1 MNNSKNAVK
10 AGAGYTIGNIFLKAL
25 NFLTLPIFSLILS
38 ESDYGIYS
46 TFAAYE
52 SIFFILIGL
61 AIHSS
66 YKNAKYRYDE
76 ETYHQYVS
84 TTMIF
89 LMFSGV
95 VWLVAGNV
103 LYPLLGSL
111 LDLDRLSVNLLI
123 IFSFSTAVLT
133 CFNADVALEYK
144 YQAYL
149 KISVLNAVSNIILS
163 VLLILTFFSGQRYTG
178 RIVGTTIPV
187 FLMAVY
193 IIMCFLRRAKPIK
206 GRNSHLKWGLK
217 YSLPIVPHGLS
228 QVVLSQFDRIM
239 IKRMIGNAEA
249 GIYSF
254 AYNIYMIVNVIANSL
269 DNVWC
274 PWFYEQMNAGNKKKI
289 KETGSLYMS
298 FMLIFSVAVIFV
310 CPEMILILGA
320 GKYGAAAYCA
330 VPIIASGYL
339 AFLYTIPAAVEY
351 YHEKTSF
358 IAMGTAGAALV
369 NIVLNAIFIP
379 KFGYVAAAYTTLATY
394 LLYFVVHYLLARMIQ
409 KEFLFANKTIVF
421 CVVGIFISVAVANV
435 FMEQIVIRWLITMA
449 LLVVT
454 LVYADKKFHIRAWIE
469 RRRKNG

>member
-1 MNNSKNAVK
+1 LSNSKNAVK

-76 ETYHQYVS
+76 TTYHQYVS
-84 TTMIF
+84 TTMVF
-89 LMFSGV
+89 LIISGIL
-95 VWLVAGNV
+95 WLVVGNV
-103 LYPLLGSL
+103 FYPLLGSL
-111 LDLDRLSVNLLI
+111 LDLDRLSINLLI

-163 VLLILTFFSGQRYTG
+163 VLLILTFFTGQRYTG

-187 FLMAVY
+187 FLIAIY
-193 IIMCFLRRAKPIK
+193 IIIRFMKRAKPIR
-206 GRNSHLKWGLK
+206 GQNSHMKWGLR

-274 PWFYEQMNAGNKKKI
+274 PWFYEQMNGGNKKKI
-289 KETGSLYMS
+289 KEVGSLYMIL
-298 FMLIFSVAVIFV
+298 MLAFSVAVILV
-310 CPEMILILGA
+310 CPEMIFVLGA
-320 GKYGAAAYCA
+320 GKYKAAAYCA
-330 VPIIASGYL
+330 VPIIASGYF
-339 AFLYTIPAAVEY
+339 AFLYTLPAAVEY
-351 YHEKTSF
+351 FHEKTNF
-358 IAMGTAGAALV
+358 IAMGTAGAALM
-369 NIVLNAIFIP
+369 NIMLNAIFIP

-394 LLYFVVHYLLARMIQ
+394 LLYFGVHYLLARMIQ
-409 KEFLFANKTIVF
+409 KEFLFSNRTVIL
-421 CVVGIFISVAVANV
+421 CVVGILVATLVTNML
-435 FMEQIVIRWLITMA
+435 MEQMLIRWII
-449 LLVVT
+449 T
-454 LVYADKKFHIRAWIE
+454 LVLGVITVIYADRKFHIREWIK
-469 RRRKNG
+469 RRRKN

>member
-1 MNNSKNAVK
+1 MSSSKSAVK
-10 AGAGYTIGNIFLKAL
+10 AGAGYTIGNVFLKAL

-76 ETYHQYVS
+76 ETYYKYVS

-89 LMFSGV
+89 LILSGV
-95 VWLVAGNV
+95 AWLVIGNV
-103 LYPLLGSL
+103 FFSFWRSL
-111 LDLDRLSVNLLI
+111 LDLDRLSINLLI
-123 IFSFSTAVLT
+123 VFSFSTAVLT

-144 YQAYL
+144 YQEYL
-149 KISVLNAVSNIILS
+149 KISVLNAVSNILIS

-187 FLMAVY
+187 FLIAIY
-193 IIMCFLRRAKPIK
+193 IMVRFIKRARPVR
-206 GRNSHLKWGLK
+206 GRNSYLKWGLR

-274 PWFYEQMNAGNKKKI
+274 PWFYEQMNEGNKKKI
-289 KETGSLYMS
+289 KEVGSLDMS
-298 FMLIFSVAVIFV
+298 LMLAFSVAIILV

-339 AFLYTIPAAVEY
+339 AFMYTLPAAVEY
-351 YHEKTSF
+351 FHEKTGY
-358 IAMGTAGAALV
+358 IALGTAGAALM

-379 KFGYVAAAYTTLATY
+379 RFGYVAAAYTTLATY
-394 LLYFVVHYLLARMIQ
+394 LLYFAVHYLLARMIQ
-409 KEFLFANKTIVF
+409 KEFLFANKT
-421 CVVGIFISVAVANV
+421 VVLCIMGILISVVVANV
-435 FMEQIVIRWLITMA
+435 FMEQILIRWLIT
-449 LLVVT
+449 LGLGIIT
-454 LVYADKKFHIRAWIE
+454 FIYANKKFHIREWIK
-469 RRRKNG
+469 RRRKN

>member
-1 MNNSKNAVK
+1 MSNSKNAVK

-76 ETYHQYVS
+76 ETYQRYVS
-84 TTMIF
+84 TTMVF
-89 LMFSGV
+89 LILSGI
-95 VWLVAGNV
+95 VWLVLGNAF
-103 LYPLLGSL
+103 YPFLGKL
-111 LDLDRLSVNLLI
+111 LDLDRLSINLLI
-123 IFSFSTAVLT
+123 VFSFSTAVLT

-149 KISVLNAVSNIILS
+149 KISVLNAVSNILLS
-163 VLLILTFFSGQRYTG
+163 VLLILTFFTGQRYTG

-187 FLMAVY
+187 FLIAIY
-193 IIMCFLRRAKPIK
+193 IVIRFIKRAKPLK
-206 GRNSHLKWGLK
+206 GENSHLKWGLK

-274 PWFYEQMNAGNKKKI
+274 PWFYEQMNAKNKVKI
-289 KETGSLYMS
+289 KEVGSLYMTL
-298 FMLIFSVAVIFV
+298 MLAFSAAVILV

-320 GKYGAAAYCA
+320 GKYGAASYCA
-330 VPIIASGYL
+330 VPIIASGYF
-339 AFLYTIPAAVEY
+339 AFLYTLPAAVEY
-351 YHEKTSF
+351 FHEKTNY
-358 IAMGTAGAALV
+358 IAMGTAGAALM

-379 KFGYVAAAYTTLATY
+379 RYGYVAAAYTTLATY
-394 LLYFVVHYLLARMIQ
+394 FLYFALHYLLARLIQ
-409 KEFLFANKTIVF
+409 KEFLFSNRTVAL
-421 CVVGIFISVAVANV
+421 CVVGISLTVVVANV
-435 FMEQIVIRWLITMA
+435 FMELILIRWLIAMA
-449 LLVVT
+449 LGVVT
-454 LVYADKKFHIRAWIE
+454 LVFAEKKFHVREWIKK
-469 RRRKNG
+469 RRKN

>member
-1 MNNSKNAVK
+1 MSSSKSAVK
-10 AGAGYTIGNIFLKAL
+10 AGAGYTIGNVFLKAL

-76 ETYHQYVS
+76 ETYYKYVS

-89 LMFSGV
+89 LILSGV
-95 VWLVAGNV
+95 AWLVIGNV
-103 LYPLLGSL
+103 FFSFWRSL
-111 LDLDRLSVNLLI
+111 LDLDRLSINLLI
-123 IFSFSTAVLT
+123 VFSFSTAVLT

-144 YQAYL
+144 YQEYL
-149 KISVLNAVSNIILS
+149 KISVLNAVSNILIS

-187 FLMAVY
+187 FLIAIY
-193 IIMCFLRRAKPIK
+193 IMVRFIKRARPVR
-206 GRNSHLKWGLK
+206 GRNSYLKWGLR

-274 PWFYEQMNAGNKKKI
+274 PWFYEQMNEGNKKKI
-289 KETGSLYMS
+289 KEVGSLYMS
-298 FMLIFSVAVIFV
+298 LMLAFSVAIILV

-339 AFLYTIPAAVEY
+339 AFMYTLPAAVEY
-351 YHEKTSF
+351 FHEKTGY
-358 IAMGTAGAALV
+358 IAFLV
-369 NIVLNAIFIP
+369 I
-379 KFGYVAAAYTTLATY
+379 
-394 LLYFVVHYLLARMIQ
+394 
-409 KEFLFANKTIVF
+409 
-421 CVVGIFISVAVANV
+421 
-435 FMEQIVIRWLITMA
+435 
-449 LLVVT
+449 
-454 LVYADKKFHIRAWIE
+454 
-469 RRRKNG
+469 

>member
-1 MNNSKNAVK
+1 MSNSKNAVK

-25 NFLTLPIFSLILS
+25 NFLTLPIFSVILS

-89 LMFSGV
+89 LILSGI
-95 VWLVAGNV
+95 VWLAAGNV
-103 LYPLLGSL
+103 FYPFLGSL

-123 IFSFSTAVLT
+123 VFSFSTAVLT

-149 KISVLNAVSNIILS
+149 KISVLNAVSNILLS

-187 FLMAVY
+187 FLVAIY
-193 IIMCFLRRAKPIK
+193 IIIRFIRRAKPIR

-254 AYNIYMIVNVIANSL
+254 AYNIYMIVNVISNSL

-289 KETGSLYMS
+289 KEISSLYMS
-298 FMLIFSVAVIFV
+298 LMLIFSVAVILV

-320 GKYGAAAYCA
+320 GKYGTSAYCA
-330 VPIIASGYL
+330 VPIIASGYF
-339 AFLYTIPAAVEY
+339 AFLYTLPAAVEY
-351 YHEKTSF
+351 FHEKTSF
-358 IAMGTAGAALV
+358 IAMGTAGAALM

-379 KFGYVAAAYTTLATY
+379 RFGYVAAAYTTLATY
-394 LLYFVVHYLLARMIQ
+394 LLYFAVHYLLARMIQ
-409 KEFLFANKTIVF
+409 KEYLFVNKTVIL
-421 CVVGIFISVAVANV
+421 CVIGILISVAVADV
-435 FMEQIVIRWLITMA
+435 FMKQILIRWVIT
-449 LLVVT
+449 LVLVVVT
-454 LVYADKKFHIRAWIE
+454 LIYVDKKFYIREWIK
-469 RRRKNG
+469 RRRKN